1 MTLNKATL
9 ILLRR
14 TMIAVIKAI
23 DAALLECYGW
33 TPRAHSAQLTDRVE

>member
-33 TPRAHSAQLTDRVE
+33 TPRPHSNQLTDRVE